1 MEARPRILISW
12 SAGVVVVTLFVL
24 PSLGVFS
31 TTEQP
36 KATVVS
42 SITTSR
48 YGSVLVV
55 GGSKGGGLYKFPLY
69 EFSGDVGDHF
79 GCGTNKI
86 VAYDLGANES
96 VPLTCTGPE
105 RDLLADVSSDDWPA
119 LTTKAAPIV
128 GPGVNSKLLGTT
140 SRPGIGRQVTYA
152 GHPLYL
158 FDPSS
163 QPFVSQG
170 ENLMETVEPL
180 PPWRGFW
187 YLVSAHSGAPSPGVA
202 TLQVETLPNG
212 QRALAAQ
219 EDGKVDPIEV
229 TLYSGEL
236 TLGDSKCDDHCASS
250 WTPLLT
256 SARPR
261 VGPRVNA
268 ALVGIVRKADGDY
281 EVTYDH
287 RPLYLFDEES
297 IRLNPKDHLATNGS
311 VGNGTREHVPGGVMS
326 VVPLAK

>member
-158 FDPSS
+158 FDPTS
-163 QPFVSQG
+163 QPFVPQG

-202 TLQVETLPNG
+202 TLH
-212 QRALAAQ
+212 
-219 EDGKVDPIEV
+219 
-229 TLYSGEL
+229 SGER